1 MDLKAELEELIRIIS
16 EKNTYAGNKI
26 PNSVMR
32 LFEIE
37 IRENGG
43 GVLVPFWIAVL
54 QKGRG
59 PRKTTKDYEL
69 YKIIFRWMES
79 RNLFKSRTVKG
90 KLSEAKSVT
99 WYINKYGNKHF
110 RSGVFVDIY
119 QTARAEFIDKINA
132 KYSTEIS
139 KITMEVI

>member
-1 MDLKAELEELIRIIS
+1 MDIRIELEELVREIS

-26 PNSVMR
+26 PESVMK

-37 IRENGG
+37 VRENGG
-43 GVLVPFWIAVL
+43 GVLVPFWLAVL

-59 PRKTTKDYEL
+59 PRKTTTDYQL
-69 YKIIFRWMES
+69 YTIIYRWMAKHG
-79 RNLFKSRTVKG
+79 LFKSRTEKG
-90 KLSEAKSVT
+90 RLNEAKSVT

-119 QTARAEFIDKINA
+119 ETARKNFIDKINL
-132 KYSTEIS
+132 KYGSDIT
-139 KITMEVI
+139 KITMEVL